1 MPQRPSHYGAEG
13 KVRGA
18 GRLGGHVRWERL
30 FDDLEGQLEAAS
42 AAELAG
48 EVAERTRIELARL
61 GIADRLMAWVGE
73 PIFLDVFGGASIA
86 GRLERAAEQWVLL
99 REGLVPALVPLRA
112 VVAVSGL
119 GITAAGEGS

>member
-61 GIADRLMAWVGE
+61 TIADRLMARLGE
-73 PIFLDVFGGASIA
+73 PVALDLLGGESVA
-86 GRLERAAEQWVLL
+86 GRLERAAEQWVVL
-99 REGLVPALVPLRA
+99 RHGPLPALVPLGA
-112 VVAVSGL
+112 VVAVS
-119 GITAAGEGS
+119 